1 MIWKIK
7 EVIIGIH
14 LAGAVISQRMVIPI
28 GTGVLKANN
37 PSPLLESGE
46 NVTLTGM
53 WAGGVLKSRE
63 T

>member
-1 MIWKIK
+1 M
-7 EVIIGIH
+7 IIGIH

-37 PSPLLESGE
+37 PSPLSESGE

-53 WAGGVLKSRE
+53 WARGVLKSRE